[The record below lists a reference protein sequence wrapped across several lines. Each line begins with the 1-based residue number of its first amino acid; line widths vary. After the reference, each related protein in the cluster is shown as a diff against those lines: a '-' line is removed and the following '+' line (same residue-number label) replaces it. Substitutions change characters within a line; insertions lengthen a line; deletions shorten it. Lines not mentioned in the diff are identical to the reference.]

1 MKKALILLITVF
13 ALVIPAYA
21 AVDVDLAANVNST
34 FFEFGII
41 SKDQET
47 SFPYKIAV
55 EIESDIYFDRGSG
68 MYVRL
73 GYQQQPGITVAAGY
87 AYTTPVGNMDLVLTV
102 GPHFYFQGSNATL
115 GADCKA
121 LFQTYFAGADG
132 MFVRFGA
139 ALNID
144 FLDFGNSVEGYF
156 NMGLVL
162 PEFAIGYKF

>member
-21 AVDVDLAANVNST
+21 AVDVDLAANVNAT
-34 FFEFGII
+34 LFELGIE
-41 SKDQET
+41 SNDSDT
-47 SFPYKIAV
+47 RFSGSVSV
-55 EIESDIYFDRGSG
+55 ELESDIYFDRGNG
-68 MYVRL
+68 MYIRL
-73 GYQQQPGITVAAGY
+73 GYQEDPGITVAAGY
-87 AYTTPVGNMDLVLTV
+87 AYTTPVGNMDFVLTV
-102 GPHFYFQGSNATL
+102 GPHLFFKGSNATL

-121 LFQTYFAGADG
+121 LFQTYFTGADG